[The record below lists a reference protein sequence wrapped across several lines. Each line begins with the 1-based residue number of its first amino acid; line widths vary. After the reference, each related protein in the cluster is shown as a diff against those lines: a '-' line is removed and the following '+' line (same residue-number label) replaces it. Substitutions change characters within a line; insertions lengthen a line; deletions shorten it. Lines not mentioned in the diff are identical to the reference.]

1 MILNSTHE
9 NKEHKQ
15 LLVDLIDKPFS
26 FLESI
31 RMKGIRSKRL
41 SLKEVSP
48 NLKPY
53 MNFVSD
59 INYVNI
65 ELRKK
70 GVLIYFNK
78 GLQNF
83 TWVIPYYQLVVYKTN
98 GSSIH
103 AQGKF
108 IHFENNKIFKENKNF
123 FDKMLDEK
131 VKYDMQY
138 NFQPV

>member
-41 SLKEVSP
+41 SIKEVSP

-123 FDKMLDEK
+123 FNKMLDEK

>member
-41 SLKEVSP
+41 SIKEVSP